1 MICPEGR
8 PIMKK
13 AQKLRGSYVLNIVLA
28 EKFIRIMVEYVS
40 FARGKMYSII
50 CIKRYVEG
58 TFNFYETNSIDL

>member
-13 AQKLRGSYVLNIVLA
+13 AQKLRVSYVLSIALE
-28 EKFIRIMVEYVS
+28 EKFIRVMAVYVP
-40 FARGKMYSII
+40 FVRGRMSSII

-58 TFNFYETNSIDL
+58 TFNSYEKNSIDL